1 MLDPASYSA
10 AESLRDG
17 TPFEIRGL
25 KPDDRAGLL
34 SALSRTSTQSLFR
47 RFFAVRRNF
56 TESEIDRFI
65 NVDFVDH
72 VALVAVV
79 QENSGA
85 AIAGGGRTI
94 LVRPGEAEMAF
105 AVIDPYQGRGI
116 GSALLMHLIAIARTA
131 GLRKLTAD
139 VLPENAAMLK
149 VFERSGFR
157 LHRTRG
163 VEVVQVELELEAGGP
178 PPAATPQ

>member
-1 MLDPASYSA
+1 MLDAASYSA
-10 AESLRDG
+10 AGSLRDG
-17 TPFEIRGL
+17 TPLEIRAL
-25 KPDDRAGLL
+25 KPDDRADLL
-34 SALSRTSTQSLFR
+34 AALDRTSTQSLFR
-47 RFFAVRRNF
+47 RFFSVRRSF

-79 QENSGA
+79 QESHRPV
-85 AIAGGGRTI
+85 IVGGGRTI

-105 AVIDPYQGRGI
+105 AVIDPYQGHGI
-116 GSALLMHLIAIARTA
+116 GSALIEHLIAIARSA

-149 VFERSGFR
+149 LFKRNGFR
-157 LHRTRG
+157 LQRTPG
-163 VEVVQVELELEAGGP
+163 AEVKVELELDGAN
-178 PPAATPQ
+178 PAAPQ